1 MDNTTLTV
9 RAKFLTSPKSPGVQG
24 VLMLNQ
30 SKFLWKSN
38 DPKAAQNLDIDFR
51 SIKGHRANKETP
63 KFQKALL
70 NMFKDAEMKE
80 GYLFEFDNFKD
91 RDECRNLVAKALGK
105 IQSEGGAKHAGEGQS
120 RPAGTELQISGE
132 QVLNKKEADRR
143 MKLLS
148 EDIELQKLHKQL
160 VINGVLSDADFWA
173 ARKRTLDEE
182 ASKTSKQR
190 TGLKSAMLADIRPM
204 HDGRT
209 NKVTFNLTPEIIHQ
223 IFAEKP
229 AVHRAFLAYVPSKM
243 TEVEFWTKYCR
254 ADLIHRTQ
262 NAASVAAEAE
272 EDEHLAMF
280 LKDDDIISSE
290 ARKKIRKVDPT
301 VDMTADVADDYLSLP
316 GHGIFR
322 DGSKETV
329 INDATQV
336 KRTLLHDINR
346 HASVV
351 LDGRI
356 LDVEGLRDTAT
367 VANALLKA
375 KEGEAVP
382 KDDETNLEKRRLD
395 RVHEMTKVDDL
406 EGPRA
411 HPHVPLCIQDPRS
424 YFDSQHP
431 NTEAT
436 GSANI
441 GLTGKRASQLNP
453 HEILSA
459 FTRQRN
465 ELQASSFTGTIV
477 VPEVA
482 TRVLHELTHY
492 ISNRKFQVGK
502 HAGNLLDT
510 LPRSTKDEL
519 LQLLA
524 TSHELLRHF
533 WASFPLTSNSHR
545 DKASRIKGALT
556 QIQNK
561 LQGLLKEAEKRD
573 YRHHLSQLAQSLTQA
588 LDAAILHYEN
598 DEKRTLKSSQKA
610 PTINGVPMSTPV

>member
-1 MDNTTLTV
+1 MENSKLTV
-9 RAKFLTSPKSPGVQG
+9 RAKFLTSPKSPGVPG
-24 VLMLNQ
+24 ILMLNE
-30 SKFLWKSN
+30 SKFSWKSN
-38 DPKAAQNLDIDFR
+38 DPKAAQNLDVLFR
-51 SIKGHRANKETP
+51 SIKVHRANKETP

-91 RDECRNLVAKALGK
+91 RDDCRNLVAKVLGK
-105 IQSEGGAKHAGEGQS
+105 MQTEGGVKHAGEGQLKREHQAS
-120 RPAGTELQISGE
+120 SE
-132 QVLNKKEADRR
+132 QNLNKKEADFR

-148 EDIELQKLHKQL
+148 QDIELQKLHKQL
-160 VINGVLSDADFWA
+160 VINGVLSDEDFWA
-173 ARKRTLDEE
+173 ARKRSLNEE
-182 ASKTSKQR
+182 APKSSKQK
-190 TGLKSAMLADIRPM
+190 TGLKTAMLVDIRPM

-262 NAASVAAEAE
+262 NAASVAAEAD

-280 LKDDDIISSE
+280 LKDDDIIASE
-290 ARKKIRKVDPT
+290 SRKKIRKVDPT
-301 VDMTADVADDYLSLP
+301 VDMTADEADDYLSLP

-322 DGSKETV
+322 DGSKERITDDV
-329 INDATQV
+329 TQI
-336 KRTLLHDINR
+336 KRTLLRDINR

-356 LDVEGLRDTAT
+356 LDVEGLRDTMT
-367 VANALLKA
+367 VANALLSA
-375 KEGEAVP
+375 KEVEAAP
-382 KDDETNLEKRRLD
+382 KEDETTQEQRRLE

-406 EGPRA
+406 EKSESP
-411 HPHVPLCIQDPRS
+411 PFVPLCIQDPRS
-424 YFDSQHP
+424 YFDSQRP
-431 NTEAT
+431 NAEVLGSLSSGPTGKLASTPLNPREVLSVFRRQLTELKAASVT
-436 GSANI
+436 GSV
-441 GLTGKRASQLNP
+441 
-453 HEILSA
+453 
-459 FTRQRN
+459 
-465 ELQASSFTGTIV
+465 V

-482 TRVLHELTHY
+482 TKVLHELTHY

-502 HAGNLLDT
+502 HAGNFLDA
-510 LPRSTKDEL
+510 LPRTTKEEL
-519 LQLLA
+519 LQLSA

-533 WASFPLTSNSHR
+533 WAAFPLTSNTLR

-561 LQGLLKEAEKRD
+561 LQGLLKESEKRE
-573 YRHHLSQLAQSLTQA
+573 YRHPLSQLSQSLTQA

-598 DEKRTLKSSQKA
+598 DEKRNMKS
-610 PTINGVPMSTPV
+610 

>member
-1 MDNTTLTV
+1 MDNSALTV
-9 RAKFLTSPKSPGVQG
+9 RAKFLTSPKSPGVPG
-24 VLMLNQ
+24 VLMLSQ
-30 SKFLWKSN
+30 SKILWKSN

-91 RDECRNLVAKALGK
+91 RDECRNLVAKVLGK
-105 IQSEGGAKHAGEGQS
+105 IQSECGAKYPGEGHS
-120 RPAGTELQISGE
+120 RPAGIEPQVSSE
-132 QVLNKKEADRR
+132 QLLSKKEADRR
-143 MKLLS
+143 MKLLT

-173 ARKRTLDEE
+173 ARKGTLDQE

-190 TGLKSAMLADIRPM
+190 TGLKSAMLADVRPM

-262 NAASVAAEAE
+262 NAVSVAAEAE

-280 LKDDDIISSE
+280 LKDDDIIASE
-290 ARKKIRKVDPT
+290 SRKKIRKVDPT
-301 VDMTADVADDYLSLP
+301 VDMTADVADDYLSLS
-316 GHGIFR
+316 GHGTFR
-322 DGSKETV
+322 DRSKEN
-329 INDATQV
+329 IIQDAAQV

-367 VANALLKA
+367 VANALLTA
-375 KEGEAVP
+375 KEAPTE
-382 KDDETNLEKRRLD
+382 DETSVEQRRLD

-406 EGPRA
+406 EGPQA
-411 HPHVPLCIQDPRS
+411 HSYVPLCIQDPRS
-424 YFDSQHP
+424 YFDSQRP
-431 NTEAT
+431 NAEAT
-436 GSANI
+436 GLMNMAVS
-441 GLTGKRASQLNP
+441 GKAPPSQLNP
-453 HEILSA
+453 QDIFSA

-465 ELQASSFTGTIV
+465 ELQESSLTSTTI

-502 HAGNLLDT
+502 HAGKLLDT
-510 LPRSTKDEL
+510 LPRNTRDEL
-519 LQLLA
+519 LQLSA

-533 WASFPLTSNSHR
+533 WAAFPLTSNSLQ
-545 DKASRIKGALT
+545 DKAARIKEALT
-556 QIQNK
+556 QIQIK
-561 LQGLLKEAEKRD
+561 LQGLLKEAEKREH
-573 YRHHLSQLAQSLTQA
+573 RHHLSQLAQSLTQG

-598 DEKRTLKSSQKA
+598 DERRNSSSQKA
-610 PTINGVPMSTPV
+610 AAVNGLSMATTV

>member
-9 RAKFLTSPKSPGVQG
+9 RAKFLTAPKSPGVPG
-24 VLMLNQ
+24 ILMLNQ
-30 SKFLWKSN
+30 SKFSWKAN
-38 DPKAAQNLDIDFR
+38 DPKAAQNLDVPFR
-51 SIKGHRANKETP
+51 TIQGHRANKETP

-91 RDECRNLVAKALGK
+91 RDECRNLVAKVLGK
-105 IQSEGGAKHAGEGQS
+105 IQSEGGAKNAGEGQS
-120 RPAGTELQISGE
+120 RPSGTELQISNE
-132 QVLNKKEADRR
+132 QHKKEADRR
-143 MKLLS
+143 MKLLT

-173 ARKRTLDEE
+173 ARKRTLDEN
-182 ASKTSKQR
+182 ASTTSKQR
-190 TGLKSAMLADIRPM
+190 TGLKSAMLADVRPM

-229 AVHRAFLAYVPSKM
+229 AVHRAFLVYVPSKM
-243 TEVEFWTKYCR
+243 TEVEFWTKYCK

-280 LKDDDIISSE
+280 LKDDDIVASE

-329 INDATQV
+329 MEDATQV

-356 LDVEGLRDTAT
+356 LDVEGLRDTTT
-367 VANALLKA
+367 VANALLNA
-375 KEGEAVP
+375 REGEAAP
-382 KDDETNLEKRRLD
+382 KDDESSVEKRRLD

-406 EGPRA
+406 EGPQA
-411 HPHVPLCIQDPRS
+411 HPYVPLCIQDPRS
-424 YFDSQHP
+424 YFDSQRP

-436 GSANI
+436 GSTNTGLI
-441 GLTGKRASQLNP
+441 GKSATKPLNRQ
-453 HEILSA
+453 EILSA
-459 FTRQRN
+459 FARQRS
-465 ELQASSFTGTIV
+465 ELQASSFTGMV
-477 VPEVA
+477 VSPEAA

-492 ISNRKFQVGK
+492 ISNRNFQVGK
-502 HAGNLLDT
+502 HAGNFLDN
-510 LPRSTKDEL
+510 LPHNTKEEL
-519 LQLLA
+519 LQLSA

-533 WASFPLTSNSHR
+533 WAAFPLSSNSLR
-545 DKASRIKGALT
+545 EKASRIKGALT
-556 QIQNK
+556 QIQMK
-561 LQGLLKEAEKRD
+561 LQGLLKEAEKQD
-573 YRHHLSQLAQSLTQA
+573 YRHHISQLAQSLTQA

-598 DEKRTLKSSQKA
+598 EEKRTVKISQKA
-610 PTINGVPMSTPV
+610 SALNGVPISV